1 MKLLIVDDEEH
12 LVESIAAMRD
22 WETVGIRHVL
32 TANSGKQAL
41 LVMEAEGA
49 DIVITDIRMPG
60 MNGIELIKEI
70 KSNWPET
77 ECLLLSG
84 HAEFDYAQQ
93 GLKNKASH
101 YLLKPVKDEELL
113 TAVQE
118 ATQNLQR
125 EQERKLAYLHSQ
137 SMIHLNL
144 PVLRSNLLNNLIQGR
159 ALPEKKLQDQ
169 LSLYGIAIDM
179 DRSVSLVLI
188 RLEDRGRRY
197 EPSDM
202 SIMGY
207 AVANIVEELLMDHRY
222 SYWNCDDL
230 YGHLMFVV
238 QPKHNEFENMQA
250 LVNLEDHMK
259 KTVNELLH
267 LTITVIPSPL
277 GSLTFQMEE
286 LYQRCLVTV
295 RAQSAQDGDFTSR
308 LGVDSARTSSH
319 VVASLYT
326 PPLFPHL
333 LEAGNWKAASGK
345 LTEILSEWNEKYSGS
360 NEHLT
365 EIYYSLKSAFS
376 YFVHKNGGLLADYG
390 LHESTEI
397 KSPGEL
403 EHWAVKMLNRLREQL
418 NTELTSSRHF
428 IVAARVHQFVQDH
441 LSEDVSLQAIADHV
455 YMHPTHLSKVFKR
468 ETGENISEY
477 LFRLRMERAVFLL
490 KDSRYKV
497 YEIASML
504 GYKNPTYFIKVFK
517 EHIGVTPQEFRE

>member
-12 LVESIAAMRD
+12 LVESIAAMRG
-22 WETVGIRHVL
+22 WETIGMSHVL
-32 TANSGKQAL
+32 TAYSAKQAL

-70 KSNWPET
+70 KSNWPDT
-77 ECLLLSG
+77 ECLLLTG

-113 TAVQE
+113 AAVQE
-118 ATQNLQR
+118 AAEGLQR

-144 PVLRSNLLNNLIQGR
+144 PVLRSNLLNNIIQGR
-159 ALPEKKLQDQ
+159 VLPEKKLQDQ
-169 LSLYGIAIDM
+169 LSLYGIAIDT
-179 DRSVSLVLI
+179 DRPVSLVLI
-188 RLEDRGRRY
+188 RIEDRGRRY

-207 AVANIVEELLMDHRY
+207 AVANIVEELLLDHQIN
-222 SYWNCDDL
+222 YWNCEDL
-230 YGHLMFVV
+230 YGHLLFAV
-238 QPKHNEFENMQA
+238 QPPNR
-250 LVNLEDHMK
+250 NLEQSKLFKELVDLIK
-259 KTVNELLH
+259 KTVNDLLH
-267 LTITVIPSPL
+267 LTITVILSPL
-277 GSLTFQMEE
+277 GSLPSQMEE
-286 LYQRCLVTV
+286 LYQRCLATLRSQVD
-295 RAQSAQDGDFTSR
+295 QEGDYTAR
-308 LGVDSARTSSH
+308 LGVDNARTTSH

-326 PPLFPHL
+326 PPLLPHL
-333 LEAGNWKAASGK
+333 LEAGNWEAASRK
-345 LTEILSEWNEKYSGS
+345 LMEIFLEWNEKYSGS

-390 LHESTEI
+390 LHESREM
-397 KSPGEL
+397 KSLGEL
-403 EHWAVKMLNRLREQL
+403 EHWAMMMLNRLREHL
-418 NTELTSSRHF
+418 NTELSASRHS
-428 IVAARVHQFVQDH
+428 IVSRVHQFVQAY

-477 LFRLRMERAVFLL
+477 LLRLRMERAVFLL

-517 EHIGVTPQEFRE
+517 EHFGVTPQEFR

>member
-12 LVESIAAMRD
+12 LVESIAAIQA
-22 WETVGIRHVL
+22 WETIGITKVL
-32 TANSGKQAL
+32 SAYSGKQAL
-41 LVMEAEGA
+41 LVMEAEAA

-60 MNGIELIKEI
+60 MNGIDLIREI
-70 KSNWPET
+70 KNSWPET
-77 ECLLLSG
+77 ECLLLTG

-113 TAVQE
+113 AAVRE
-118 ATQNLQR
+118 AADYLQR

-159 ALPEKKLQDQ
+159 ALQEKKLQEQ
-169 LSLYGIAIDM
+169 FRLYGISIDM
-179 DRSVSLVLI
+179 EYPVSLILI

-202 SIMGY
+202 SILGY
-207 AVANIVEELLMDHRY
+207 AVSNIAEELLLHNRY
-222 SYWNCDDL
+222 NYWNCEDL
-230 YGHLMFVV
+230 YGHLLFAV
-238 QPKHNEFENMQA
+238 QPQNHNPEQSHLFDELGDQ
-250 LVNLEDHMK
+250 MK
-259 KTVNELLH
+259 RTVNALLH
-267 LTITVIPSPL
+267 LTITVILSPP
-277 GSLTFQMEE
+277 GSLPSQSEE
-286 LYQRCLVTV
+286 MYQRCLATIRSQVDQEGDYTV
-295 RAQSAQDGDFTSR
+295 R
-308 LGVDSARTSSH
+308 LGADNVRPASH

-326 PPLFPHL
+326 PPLLPHL
-333 LEAGNWKAASGK
+333 LEAGKWEAANKK
-345 LTEILSEWNEKYSGS
+345 LQEVFLEWNEKYSGS
-360 NEHLT
+360 NEHLS

-376 YFVHKNGGLLADYG
+376 YFVHKNGGLLADYR
-390 LHESTEI
+390 LQESREV
-397 KSPGEL
+397 KSLGDL
-403 EHWAVKMLNRLREQL
+403 EYWATTMLSKLREQL
-418 NTELTSSRHF
+418 NTELSDSRHS
-428 IVAARVHQFVQDH
+428 IVARVHQYVQDH

-477 LFRLRMERAVFLL
+477 LLRLRMEKAVFLL

-497 YEIASML
+497 YEIASIL

-517 EHIGVTPQEFRE
+517 EQLGVTPQEFRE